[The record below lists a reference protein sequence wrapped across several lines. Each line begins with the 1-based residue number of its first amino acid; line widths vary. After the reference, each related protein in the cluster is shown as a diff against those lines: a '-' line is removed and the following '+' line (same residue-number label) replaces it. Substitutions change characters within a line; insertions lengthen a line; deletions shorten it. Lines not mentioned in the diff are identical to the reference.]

1 MFRYR
6 ILFIIVTILFG
17 LDASAQTVTLDFGGD
32 GDGEFSSRFLSLI
45 AAVTVLGLAPSL
57 LVAVT
62 SFTRIIVVLS
72 ILRTAMGLQQS
83 PPNPVLIGLAL
94 FLTFFIMR
102 VPFEQAYNEGL
113 KPYSEN
119 QITMEEAYEKTSK
132 PIQGFMLEHT
142 RDRDLELFM
151 SISADTDPN
160 NPRNITIKDEEQEVG
175 ELDIDAINAEID
187 TPLEVI
193 EEKKTEPGFA
203 EITPAFM
210 ISELRRAFEIGFLLY
225 LPFLIIDMVISAT
238 LMAMGMM
245 MLPPVL
251 ISLPFK
257 LIFFVLVDGW
267 HMLAGSLL
275 RSYGV

>member
-1 MFRYR
+1 MSK
-6 ILFIIVTILFG
+6 LFLAFCLFFA
-17 LDASAQTVTLDFGGD
+17 ASFAPEAFAQSVTLDMGGD
-32 GDGEFSSRFLSLI
+32 GDGEFASRFLSII

-102 VPFEQAYNEGL
+102 EPFHDAYTKGI
-113 KPYSEN
+113 KPYADNRIEMEDAVERSSE
-119 QITMEEAYEKTSK
+119 
-132 PIQGFMLEHT
+132 PIKQFMLSNT
-142 RDRDLELFM
+142 RDKDLELFKEM
-151 SISADTDPN
+151 DKATDPALRDGE
-160 NPRNITIKDEEQEVG
+160 PEDLPPDIPEEALPGGGEEMKEDVSFIT
-175 ELDIDAINAEID
+175 A
-187 TPLEVI
+187 
-193 EEKKTEPGFA
+193 
-203 EITPAFM
+203 TPAFM

-225 LPFLIIDMVISAT
+225 LPFLIIDMVVSAT
-238 LMAMGMM
+238 LMSMGMM

-267 HMLAGSLL
+267 HMLAGSLI
-275 RSYGV
+275 RSYGI